1 MTRGAKLQS
10 TLTPRV
16 RAVRLKPLGNTGLS
30 VSELALGTM
39 TWGRDTDEYEA
50 REQLD
55 LFFNAGG
62 NLIDTADT
70 FSQGQSESML
80 GEFLSEVPRSE
91 FLISTKAG
99 RVPADRQHDCS
110 RTHLLS
116 ALNKSL
122 VRLQTEYIDLWHV
135 HGYDSVTSLAS
146 LADTLSTAIS
156 DGKVRYIGLS
166 NFAPW
171 QYVHLQSLLP
181 TGRLISSAQYEYS
194 LLQRGV
200 EAELFPALPHFG
212 TGFLAWSPLGRGV
225 LTGKYRNT
233 IPADSRAASPHWGAF
248 ARNLINDHTRNIVE
262 AVATAAQGLGTS
274 PIDVALSWVRSN
286 ANVSSA
292 ITGART
298 AAQLRTLLATID
310 TQLPSEI
317 VSALDDVSG
326 SVAQYPSAQHF
337 QTN

>member
-1 MTRGAKLQS
+1 M
-10 TLTPRV
+10 
-16 RAVRLKPLGNTGLS
+16 RLKPLGNTGLS

-70 FSQGQSESML
+70 FSNGQSESML
-80 GEFLSEVPRSE
+80 GEFLAEIPRSE
-91 FLISTKAG
+91 YLISTKAG
-99 RVPADRQHDCS
+99 RVPTDRLHDCS
-110 RTHLLS
+110 RTHLLA
-116 ALNKSL
+116 ALHESL
-122 VRLQTEYIDLWHV
+122 RRLQTDYVDIWHV
-135 HGYDSVTSLAS
+135 HGYDSVTSFAA
-146 LADTLSTAIS
+146 LADTLSTSIT
-156 DGKVRYIGLS
+156 DGKVRFIGLS

-181 TGRLISSAQYEYS
+181 TGRLLSSAQYEYS

-200 EAELFPALPHFG
+200 EAEIFSALPQFG

-248 ARNLINDHTRNIVE
+248 TRSLINDQSRNIVE

-274 PIDVALSWVRSN
+274 PLDVSLSWVRCNSQ
-286 ANVSSA
+286 VSSA

-298 AAQLRTLLATID
+298 AAQLRTLLATVE
-310 TQLPSEI
+310 TELPEEI
-317 VSALDDVSG
+317 VSALNDVSAN
-326 SVAQYPSAQHF
+326 SPTYPSAQF
-337 QTN
+337 FTNN